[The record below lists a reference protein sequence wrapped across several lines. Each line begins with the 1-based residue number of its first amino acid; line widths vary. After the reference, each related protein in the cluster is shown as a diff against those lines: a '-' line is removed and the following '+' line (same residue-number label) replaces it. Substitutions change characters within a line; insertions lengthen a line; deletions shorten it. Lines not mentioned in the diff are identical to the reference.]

1 MRGIAGAAWVA
12 AKRMAKSGEWPQSCP
27 SPPAADGRIAPP
39 TDEENSGR
47 HGHQRR
53 DCHALGFRCRGN
65 NRLRP
70 PKVLRFENTTR
81 KGSAP
86 AAPAACRG
94 IQWGTVAGY
103 AQCAPG
109 QHLRHQEI
117 VFQACRFALIPDRGG
132 IDILL
137 SRLGK
142 DYGPLQGKLR
152 SMRFLTASQGW
163 AFCASCS

>member
-1 MRGIAGAAWVA
+1 MGQVVRQSP
-12 AKRMAKSGEWPQSCP
+12 RMSESGPRARTS
-27 SPPAADGRIAPP
+27 AFGRIAPP
-39 TDEENSGR
+39 LMRKIQDDMDISGETATLSDF
-47 HGHQRR
+47 GV
-53 DCHALGFRCRGN
+53 RGN

>member
-1 MRGIAGAAWVA
+1 MWAV
-12 AKRMAKSGEWPQSCP
+12 MAKCASSTKTMQL
-27 SPPAADGRIAPP
+27 AVV
-39 TDEENSGR
+39 TD
-47 HGHQRR
+47 
-53 DCHALGFRCRGN
+53 F
-65 NRLRP
+65 
-70 PKVLRFENTTR
+70 
-81 KGSAP
+81 P